1 LRNLSAKEIEAMLER
16 IMDQIPEVEGL
27 IACDANGKKLSGQT
41 ITEMDHS
48 AIIKSVLDIFKAAT
62 EVGAKVEKG
71 EVNEVRVNAKD
82 GYITIVGSNKLV
94 LIGIAGLDAVNS
106 LSLIGRNLHMVL
118 DKFG

>member
-1 LRNLSAKEIEAMLER
+1 MSAKEIEAMLER